1 MTTAGA
7 IARSGLIVGSAFLVG
22 RVLGWARVV
31 VIGTTFGASAELDS
45 FFAAFRIPDL
55 IFQLVAAGALASALL
70 PTLTV
75 LIAENRREQ
84 AWRVASSVG
93 NALLGALLV
102 LALAAFVA
110 APLFVPIIAPG
121 FTPEQ
126 MNRTVDLTRIMLASP
141 ILLATSS
148 VVQAVLNAQGRFAA
162 SVIAPLV
169 YNLAIILAAVL
180 LAPTLGVYGL
190 ALGVVAGSACH
201 LLVLIRPV
209 RRVGF
214 RWSRALDLRDPL
226 VSRVLALLAPRVVG
240 LASNQLMFVVA
251 TALATGVGVGAV
263 SAFSIGFSLF
273 QIPIGVIAL
282 PIGIVLLPSLSQ
294 SVAREEHGRYGQVVT
309 QALRFIVWFAL
320 PLSAVIVVLAPELV
334 TLLFGYG
341 RFDAAAIAS
350 TAAVLAL
357 LAPAIASES
366 LLAVLARAFYARLDT
381 LTPVIAAVMAVVID
395 IGLSIVL
402 VGRIG
407 LGGISVAI
415 VVGSWIEAAYLVLL
429 LERRGGLE
437 LGPLIRT
444 GATSLLLAVGAG
456 AIAAVIAYGPLGID
470 TGSSRILLLAVV
482 AAATA
487 IPALLYLAISR
498 AARAPELAI
507 LVRLLTEGLR
517 RGVPE

>member
-1 MTTAGA
+1 MTTAGS
-7 IARSGLIVGSAFLVG
+7 IARSGLIVGSAFLLG
-22 RVLGWARVV
+22 RVLGWVRVV

-75 LIAENRREQ
+75 LISEDRRE
-84 AWRVASSVG
+84 AASRVASSVG

-110 APLFVPIIAPG
+110 APFFVPVIAPG

-126 MNRTVDLTRIMLASP
+126 MSLTVDLTRIMLASP

-148 VVQAVLNAQGRFAA
+148 VVQAVLNANGRFAA

-169 YNLAIILAAVL
+169 YNLAIILAALL
-180 LAPTLGVYGL
+180 LAPSMGIYGL
-190 ALGVVAGSACH
+190 AVGVVAGSACH

-209 RRVGF
+209 RRSGF
-214 RWSRALDLRDPL
+214 RWSSALDLRDPL
-226 VSRVLALLAPRVVG
+226 VSRVLVLLAPRVIG

-251 TALATGVGVGAV
+251 TALATGIGIGAV
-263 SAFSIGFSLF
+263 SAFSIAFSLF
-273 QIPIGVIAL
+273 QIPIGVVAL

-294 SVAREEHGRYGQVVT
+294 SVAREEHDRYGQVVT
-309 QALRFIVWFAL
+309 QALRFILWFAL
-320 PLSAVIVVLAPELV
+320 PLSAVIVVLAPEIV

-341 RFDAAAIAS
+341 RFDATAIAS

-381 LTPVIAAVMAVVID
+381 VTPVVAAVLAVIID
-395 IGLSIVL
+395 IGLSILL

-415 VVGSWIEAAYLVLL
+415 VVGSWIEAAYLVFL
-429 LERRGGLE
+429 LERRGGLQ
-437 LGPLIRT
+437 LGPLART
-444 GATSLLLAVGAG
+444 GVTSLLLAVGAG
-456 AIAAVIAYGPLGID
+456 AMAALIAHGPLGLD
-470 TGSSRILLLAVV
+470 TGSSRLVLLAVV
-482 AAATA
+482 ALASA

-498 AARAPELAI
+498 AARAPELAV
-507 LVRLLTEGLR
+507 LVRLLSEGLR

>member
-1 MTTAGA
+1 VTTAGS
-7 IARSGLIVGSAFLVG
+7 IARSGLIVGSAFFVG
-22 RVLGWARVV
+22 RILGWARVV
-31 VIGTTFGASAELDS
+31 VIGTTFGASADLDS

-75 LIAENRREQ
+75 LIAEDRREQ

-93 NALLGALLV
+93 NALLGSLLV

-121 FTPEQ
+121 FTSEQ
-126 MNRTVDLTRIMLASP
+126 VSRTVDLTRIMLASP
-141 ILLATSS
+141 VLLATSS
-148 VVQAVLNAQGRFAA
+148 VVQAVLNANGRFAA

-169 YNLAIILAAVL
+169 YNLAIILAALL
-180 LAPTLGVYGL
+180 LAPSMGVYGL
-190 ALGVVAGSACH
+190 AVGVVAGSACH

-209 RRVGF
+209 RRCGF

-226 VSRVLALLAPRVVG
+226 VSRVLVLLAPRVIG

-251 TALATGVGVGAV
+251 TALATGVGIGAV
-263 SAFSIGFSLF
+263 SAFSIAFSLF

-282 PIGIVLLPSLSQ
+282 PIGIVLLPSLAQ

-309 QALRFIVWFAL
+309 QALRFILWFAL

-341 RFDAAAIAS
+341 RFDATAIAS

-402 VGRIG
+402 VGRVG
-407 LGGISVAI
+407 LGGISIAI
-415 VVGSWIEAAYLVLL
+415 VVGSWIEAAYLMLL

-437 LGPLIRT
+437 LPPLVRT

-456 AIAAVIAYGPLGID
+456 GIAAVIAHGPLGLD
-470 TGSSRILLLAVV
+470 TGSSRFLLLVVV
-482 AAATA
+482 AAASG

-498 AARAPELAI
+498 AARAPELAV
-507 LVRLLTEGLR
+507 LVRLLSQGLR
-517 RGVPE
+517 RGIPE